1 MLKLVNES
9 AQQVS
14 KTEFRVSIC
23 RSESTENMWIQPAN
37 LGVAIPTSPGHCDWS
52 LLLSPILGPV
62 RTGILGGTFDPIHIA
77 HLHAGE
83 TALHQAPLDRVLF
96 IPAGRPWQKDKSGV
110 MAAEHRLAMT
120 RLAVEGVDGFE
131 VDDQEVLRDGPT
143 FTVDTLAS
151 FPDQEELLLILGADA
166 ASRIQTWR
174 RFEDVLARTTVLV
187 LPRPGTDS
195 TTISSVIPDAVYLDM
210 AVLEV
215 SGTEIRNLA
224 RDGQPFRF
232 LVTEPVHDYM
242 LKNDLYPDRRQT
254 PRVDDST
261 DVEEQS

>member
-1 MLKLVNES
+1 
-9 AQQVS
+9 
-14 KTEFRVSIC
+14 
-23 RSESTENMWIQPAN
+23 
-37 LGVAIPTSPGHCDWS
+37 
-52 LLLSPILGPV
+52 V

-83 TALHQAPLDRVLF
+83 TALHQADLDRVLF

-110 MAAEHRLAMT
+110 MAAEHRLEMT
-120 RLAVEGVDGFE
+120 RLSVEGVKGF
-131 VDDQEVLRDGPT
+131 VLDDQEVLRDGPT
-143 FTVDTLAS
+143 FTADTLNS
-151 FPDQEELLLILGADA
+151 FPDDEELFLVLGADA
-166 ASRIQTWR
+166 ASRIRTWD
-174 RFEDVLARTTVLV
+174 RFNDVLARATVLV

-195 TTISSVIPDAVYLDM
+195 TIIADVIADAVYLDM

-232 LVTEPVHDYM
+232 LVTEAAHRYITD
-242 LKNDLYPDRRQT
+242 NHLYPDRRET
-254 PRVDDST
+254 PRVEDST